1 MIEFISGSVFRF
13 FWLPLFTVLLTMLIK
28 ACSKKESMRFLD
40 KEDFAIGPNLI
51 TTSIFI
57 LVSKIS
63 IVALNIKLQP
73 ELLNAG
79 TEIIMRLVVYLVIM
93 LFGLIALMT
102 IVRRFGWERDII
114 TGQNRLKTGAGIVFP
129 DIMGLLYL
137 IMAFT
142 MNIEIPQS

>member
-1 MIEFISGSVFRF
+1 
-13 FWLPLFTVLLTMLIK
+13 
-28 ACSKKESMRFLD
+28 MRFLD